1 MEIQYTGEHL
11 LPGYLG
17 NFFIVLSFVA
27 SLLAT
32 VSYYY
37 ASKSSFFFPNGAV
50 PQGAKRESATDGGAW
65 KKLARISF
73 YIHSASVILI
83 VATLFFM
90 LLNHYYEYYYVWQHS
105 NNEMPLRYI
114 FSCFWEGQEGSFLL
128 WSFWH
133 VVLGNIL
140 IRTSADW
147 ETPVMTVFSS
157 VQIFLSSMLLGIYFG
172 DYNIGSNPFTVLLRE
187 HPDFFNAPIFQNP
200 GYLTQIDGRGL
211 NPLLQNYWMTIHPP
225 TLFLGFA
232 LTLVPFSFAISG
244 LWKKRFTEWL
254 SPALPWAFIG
264 IAILGI
270 GVLMGGAWAY
280 EALSFGGFW
289 AWDPVE
295 NASLVPWITLV
306 GAGHIMIVQRKKV
319 SASGILFFLAIITFL
334 LILYST
340 FLTRSGIL
348 GDASVHAFTDLGMSG
363 QLLIYLLFYLI
374 LAIILFFARYK
385 EMPKSQG
392 EDNLWSREFW
402 MFIGAL
408 VLLVS
413 AFQITATTSIPVVN
427 KILGTKLAPPTEAIE
442 HYNAWQV
449 PIAIIIALVLGIS
462 QHLKYKNSDFK
473 KFIRQISISIFLSFI
488 IAFCFGYFIGML
500 KIRNLLHLVL
510 LFSSLFAVFAN
521 LDYFIRIV
529 KGKIKKAGSSLA
541 HAGFGL
547 ILLGALISQ
556 SQQKNISTN
565 VTGVD
570 ITQLGK
576 DFQNQENT
584 LLFIGDT
591 VPMGN
596 YFVTYKW
603 KKQEGVNVFYEVE
616 YLEKTDSAN
625 YVKEFSLFPR
635 VQTNPRMGNVSEP
648 DTRHF
653 WEKDI
658 YTHVTYAELEE
669 RNNEPGDFKE
679 PETYKIAAGDTV
691 FSSNA
696 IIVLEEFNSRINRGE
711 FGLNDSDLA
720 VGAHLR
726 VMDVNGK
733 KHSAFPV
740 FVLRNNTIFPVFDDI
755 PELGLR
761 FTFEKIYPQENKI
774 DISVFE
780 SKKSVQREFIIMK
793 AIVFPFI
800 NILWVGCLL
809 FFIGTLL
816 AVYQRVKVK
825 KEH

>member
-11 LPGYLG
+11 FAGHAG
-17 NFFIVLSFVA
+17 NFFVILSFVSALLSSIAYYFAARPELPA
-27 SLLAT
+27 SW
-32 VSYYY
+32 
-37 ASKSSFFFPNGAV
+37 
-50 PQGAKRESATDGGAW
+50 KR
-65 KKLARISF
+65 LARISF
-73 YIHSASVILI
+73 YIHSASVLFTIG
-83 VATLFFM
+83 TLFLM

-105 NNEMPLRYI
+105 SNEMPLRYI

-133 VVLGNIL
+133 VALGNIL
-140 IRTSADW
+140 LRTSGSW
-147 ETPVMTVFSS
+147 EAPVMAVFAS
-157 VQIFLSSMLLGIYFG
+157 VQAFLSSMLLGIYFG

-187 HPDFFNAPIFQNP
+187 HPDFFKAPVFQNP
-200 GYLTQIDGRGL
+200 EYLSQIDGRGL

-232 LTLVPFSFAISG
+232 LTLVPFCYAIAA
-244 LWKKRFTEWL
+244 LWKKRFTDWL
-254 SPALPWAFIG
+254 VPAIPWTFTG
-264 IAILGI
+264 IAILGA

-306 GAGHIMIVQRKKV
+306 GAGHIMLVQKKKGAS
-319 SASGILFFLAIITFL
+319 SAILFFLSIITFL

-348 GDASVHAFTDLGMSG
+348 GEASVHAFTDLGMSG
-363 QLLIYLLFYLI
+363 QLLLYLLFYLV
-374 LAIILFFARYK
+374 LAVVLFFARRSK
-385 EMPKSQG
+385 LPKSG
-392 EDNLWSREFW
+392 EEDALWTREFW

-427 KILGTKLAPPTEAIE
+427 KILGTKLAPPAEAIQ

-449 PIAIIIALVLGIS
+449 PIAIIVALIIGLS
-462 QHLKYKNSDFK
+462 QHLKYKNSDFG
-473 KFIRQISISIFLSFI
+473 KFFRQVSLSLSLSLVI
-488 IAFCFGYFIGML
+488 TVAFAYFMDMMQL
-500 KIRNLLHLVL
+500 RNILHLIL
-510 LFSSLFAVFAN
+510 LFSSLFAAISN
-521 LDYFIRIV
+521 TDYFLRMV
-529 KGKIKKAGSSLA
+529 KGKIAKAGSSIA

-576 DFQNQENT
+576 DFKNQENI
-584 LLFIGDT
+584 LLFINDT

-596 YFVTYKW
+596 YFVSYKG
-603 KKQEGVNVFYEVE
+603 KKQEGVNIYYEVE
-616 YLEKTDSAN
+616 YLEKTSPEI
-625 YVKEFSLFPR
+625 YVKKFSLFPR

-653 WEKDI
+653 WNKDI

-669 RNNEPGDFKE
+669 RKNETGDFKE
-679 PETYKIAAGDTV
+679 PATYKMAVGDTV

-696 IIVLEEFNSRINRGE
+696 IIVLAQFNSQVNRVQL
-711 FGLNDSDLA
+711 GLNDSDLA
-720 VGAHLR
+720 VGAHLKIT
-726 VMDVNGK
+726 DIDGNNY
-733 KHSAFPV
+733 SALPV
-740 FVLRNNTIFPVFDDI
+740 FVLRGNLIFPVYDEI

-774 DISVFE
+774 DISVYE
-780 SKKSVQREFIIMK
+780 LKSAKQKEFIIMK
-793 AIVFPFI
+793 AIVFPYI
-800 NILWVGCLL
+800 NILWAGCIL
-809 FFIGTLL
+809 FFTGTLL
-816 AVYQRVKVK
+816 AVVQRIRTGGK
-825 KEH
+825 KIF